1 MTVVVVVVALL
12 LIIVA
17 VVVLK
22 VYQHVW
28 LFTPLSILN

>member
-17 VVVLK
+17 VVLK